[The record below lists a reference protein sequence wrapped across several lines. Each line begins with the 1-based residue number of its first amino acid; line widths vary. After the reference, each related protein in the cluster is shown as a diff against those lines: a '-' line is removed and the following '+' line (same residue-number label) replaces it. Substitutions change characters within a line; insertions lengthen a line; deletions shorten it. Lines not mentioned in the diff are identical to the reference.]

1 MNANK
6 LLFSI
11 VNGGNPMIELLKQ
24 RKSALTVR
32 EVAEILSLSER
43 EIYKLAASNRIPHF
57 RIGASVRF
65 DSESLV
71 GWLESR
77 MLTPSDRRLPS
88 SARPRHERLSS
99 IA

>member
-1 MNANK
+1 VHRRKTVVPNFN
-6 LLFSI
+6 FFTEP
-11 VNGGNPMIELLKQ
+11 GGILMIELLKLK
-24 RKSALTVR
+24 KSALTVR

-71 GWLESR
+71 G
-77 MLTPSDRRLPS
+77 
-88 SARPRHERLSS
+88 
-99 IA
+99 

>member
-1 MNANK
+1 
-6 LLFSI
+6 
-11 VNGGNPMIELLKQ
+11 MIELLKL
-24 RKSALTVR
+24 RRSALTVR

-71 GWLESR
+71 EWLESR
-77 MLTPSDRRLPS
+77 MLKPSDRRSPS
-88 SARPRHERLSS
+88 SVRPHRERLSD